1 MARIPRDFIDR
12 LVDDSDI
19 VSVLGQYLNLTKK
32 SSNYVTNC
40 PFHEEKTASFTV
52 SPQKSIYHCFGCKKG
67 GNVLT
72 FYRIMTASHFLR
84 RLKN

>member
-40 PFHEEKTASFTV
+40 PFHEEKTAHLQS
-52 SPQKSIYHCFGCKKG
+52 
-67 GNVLT
+67 VLKNQYIIVLAARKEVMCLL